1 MKIQALIIFLFLFS
15 FSLSYARGPAVED
28 FVGVEMEGPDSPPQG
43 TEGLINFE
51 KEINDFSSNKKK
63 TINQTMFSA
72 QNTTNNSVSA
82 YFGYAVI
89 LLLPLIS
96 WMMMLNHLKS
106 QAREKNAANLQVL
119 ENYRREK
126 EKKQEEIKKAS

>member
-1 MKIQALIIFLFLFS
+1 MKIQTLTILFFLFS
-15 FSLSYARGPAVED
+15 FPLSYARGPAVED

-51 KEINDFSSNKKK
+51 KEMNDFSSNQKK
-63 TINQTMFSA
+63 TTNPTMSSV
-72 QNTTNNSVSA
+72 QNSPSNSVSA
-82 YFGYAVI
+82 YLGYAVI

-106 QAREKNAANLQVL
+106 QAREKNAANLQIL